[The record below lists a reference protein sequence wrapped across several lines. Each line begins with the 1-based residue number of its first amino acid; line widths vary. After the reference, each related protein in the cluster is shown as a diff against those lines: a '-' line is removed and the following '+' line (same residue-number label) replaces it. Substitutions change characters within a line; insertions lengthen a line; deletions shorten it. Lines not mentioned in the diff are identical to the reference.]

1 MKYFMVTAKCGHVG
15 KNNYYKCTLFLK
27 AENGRAAAKIAR
39 DCPRVKHDQKDAIL
53 SVTEIDSI
61 VFEAGRE
68 LNHSIH
74 YFTCESIQEQRMYFS
89 EIEDNVF
96 TEERIFEEPRKTS
109 KRHSLRTSFN
119 MDPTYESYKKTR
131 YMDYYVA

>member
-1 MKYFMVTAKCGHVG
+1 MRYFKVTAKCGHVG
-15 KNNYYKCTLFLK
+15 KNNYYKGTLFLK
-27 AENGRAAAKIAR
+27 ANNGKEAARLAL

-53 SVTEIDSI
+53 SVTEVDSI

-74 YFTCESIQEQRMYFS
+74 YYTCGNIQEQRMYFS

-96 TEERIFEEPRKTS
+96 VEDWVNKEPK
-109 KRHSLRTSFN
+109 KYAKKHSLRKAYN
-119 MDPTYESYKKTR
+119 EDPAYESYKNRKCV
-131 YMDYYVA
+131 DYYAA